1 MASALHAFLL
11 DAKLS
16 QYTEE
21 ITKLGATEVA
31 DLAEADDS
39 ELKAIGMTPVEVKR
53 LRRKA
58 AAATDSTTATA
69 GVGSV
74 IQAGGGGGQM
84 LVPATGSTQW
94 TYLDGTGA
102 EHGPFAVA
110 QLQEWYR
117 AGQLTMDRKL
127 RPAGGAGGFL
137 PLSSIAELVSQLQ
150 SGQQPTVRVEQQS
163 VAPKRDSRGGSG
175 GFSGVYI
182 VLEPAT
188 VRAGCNINSVALGDL
203 SPGTQVYPP
212 TTTPSPP
219 NSLLLVASILFV
231 V

>member
-150 SGQQPTVRVEQQS
+150 SGQQPTQQLGQPTMQ
-163 VAPKRDSRGGSG
+163 VVHAQAPAVHAAVTTAAHAPAPEPQPTVPE
-175 GFSGVYI
+175 GV
-182 VLEPAT
+182 
-188 VRAGCNINSVALGDL
+188 
-203 SPGTQVYPP
+203 PP
-212 TTTPSPP
+212 TF
-219 NSLLLVASILFV
+219 NKEV
-231 V
+231 VQQTF

>member
-1 MASALHAFLL
+1 MRAWQVPALAQAQCEGHHRI
-11 DAKLS
+11 KLS
-16 QYTEE
+16 HNPEQWCSFSNAKG
-21 ITKLGATEVA
+21 IMLLMPDAQF
-31 DLAEADDS
+31 S
-39 ELKAIGMTPVEVKR
+39 Q
-53 LRRKA
+53 
-58 AAATDSTTATA
+58 STTT
-69 GVGSV
+69 
-74 IQAGGGGGQM
+74 GGGGGQM